1 MVIVAST
8 TFNNFSA
15 MSWLLVFWWRK
26 PEYPEKTLDLPQ
38 LYNIMS
44 Y

>member
-38 LYNIMS
+38 LYHIMFF
-44 Y
+44 